1 MIRISILGSD
11 MIRISILDSDMIRI
25 SILIGHIR
33 ISMLDSASSWDV
45 FPGRTWTAMCE
56 NGRGTTKKNWN
67 SSRIG
72 V

>member
-1 MIRISILGSD
+1 

-25 SILIGHIR
+25 SIMIGPIR

-45 FPGRTWTAMCE
+45 FPSKTWIAMCE
-56 NGRGTTKKNWN
+56 HGRGTTKKNRN
-67 SSRIG
+67 SSRMG